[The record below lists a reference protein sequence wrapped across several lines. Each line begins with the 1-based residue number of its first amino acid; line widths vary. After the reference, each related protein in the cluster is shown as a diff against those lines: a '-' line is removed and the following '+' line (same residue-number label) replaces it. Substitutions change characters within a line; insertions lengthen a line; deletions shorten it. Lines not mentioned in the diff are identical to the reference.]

1 MSSAKTGRDPSPDAP
16 FMKYSPFRLAYALA
30 GCSLILMQSIQA
42 SNFDISGTTTSGQTL
57 SSGQTGTVESTGT
70 LQVSGSTVAIT
81 VSGTA
86 TITNNGTIKQT
97 GSGRAIRDNSG
108 GFLTTITNNAGALIQ
123 SAGDDTIQMNKS
135 NSAVTLNNYG
145 SIISLTSGQAIDWNA
160 ITTGANTLH
169 NYSTGLLQ
177 STEGDTVRP
186 GVNGFV
192 YNDGTIKS
200 INTTD
205 TIANA
210 TNGTDG
216 VDAQQNSGISIIN
229 ASNAGSG
236 TGTGMIEG
244 ARHGITGGDTS
255 GAVFTLSVTNK
266 LGGTIQGDNGSGIN
280 IDGINGNE
288 LVTINNA
295 GTITGNGHSVT
306 VSGNIVS
313 GSFDGDGVDVDGL
326 VNLTNSGTIK
336 SINSFTTSGTETS
349 EGVTVGGGTI
359 TNSGTIEGDVAAG
372 NTSAVGRGITVA
384 GVDKDSNGNAIPQQA
399 IYGNT
404 TITNSGL
411 IKGQSDSGIAVGGPA
426 SGFTVTINNLAG
438 GTIEG
443 GGATSAAIQ
452 TGADNDTIN
461 NAGSIIADSSG
472 KAIDMGAGNNML
484 KITGGVASIT
494 GNVSGGTGGTN
505 SLTIDPGTG
514 QKFSYAGAFSNF
526 SSAEIKS
533 GTVVLSGASTY
544 TGNTL
549 ISGGNLVATNVSG
562 SATGTGQ
569 VTVDAG
575 ATLSGTGHLTPASG
589 KSVLVNGI
597 LSVGDPTLVSPA
609 AGSLSI
615 TTSGGGAIVLGA
627 GSELHFDLFT
637 GAGLGDNSGDL
648 SSADRLVIGGNLTIN
663 SAANLFIDN
672 PNNMSGWA
680 IGDVWQIFNV
690 SSLGTLTGSFGSANI
705 SLPSLSAG
713 EKWDTDSLFTTG
725 RLSVVSAPEAGPGLV
740 VLALGLVS
748 MVALRRRNV
757 ALRAA

>member
-1 MSSAKTGRDPSPDAP
+1 MAHSV
-16 FMKYSPFRLAYALA
+16 
-30 GCSLILMQSIQA
+30 QA
-42 SNFDISGTTTSGQTL
+42 SSFDITGTTTSGQTL
-57 SSGQTGTVESTGT
+57 SSGQTGVVESTGT

-81 VSGTA
+81 VTGAA
-86 TITNNGTIKQT
+86 TITNSGTIKQT
-97 GSGRAIRDNSG
+97 GSGRAIRDNTG
-108 GFLTTITNNAGALIQ
+108 GFLTTIANNAGATILSTQ
-123 SAGDDTIQMNKS
+123 DDTIQAGVS
-135 NSAVTLNNYG
+135 NSSFTFNNSGTVTSLNSAG
-145 SIISLTSGQAIDWNA
+145 AGAQAIDWNK
-160 ITTGANTLH
+160 ITTGSNTVH
-169 NYSTGLLQ
+169 NFSTGIIQ
-177 STEGDTVRP
+177 STEGDTIRP
-186 GVNGFV
+186 GVNGIV
-192 YNDGTIKS
+192 LNDGLIKS
-200 INTTD
+200 TNTFD
-205 TIANA
+205 TTANA

-216 VDAQQNSGISIIN
+216 VDAQTNSGISITN
-229 ASNAGSG
+229 ASNAGAG
-236 TGTGMIEG
+236 TGTGTIEG

-266 LGGTIQGDNGSGIN
+266 LGGTIQGDAGSGIN
-280 IDGINGNE
+280 IDGINANE

-295 GTITGNGHSVT
+295 GTITGNGHALI
-306 VSGNIVS
+306 VSGNTVA

-336 SINSFTTSGTETS
+336 SINAFSTTGIETS

-372 NTSAVGRGITVA
+372 NTSAVGRGITIA

-404 TITNSGL
+404 VVTNSGL

-426 SGFTVTINNLAG
+426 SGFTVTINNQAG

-443 GGATSAAIQ
+443 GGATAAAIQ

-472 KAIDMGAGNNML
+472 KAIDMGAGNNTL

-514 QKFSYAGAFSNF
+514 NKFSYSGAFSNF

-549 ISGGNLVATNVSG
+549 ISGGNLVANNATG

-569 VTVDAG
+569 VTVNAG
-575 ATLSGTGHLTPASG
+575 ATLSGTGKITPASG
-589 KSVLVNGI
+589 KPVLVNGI

-609 AGSLSI
+609 AGTLSI
-615 TTSGGGAIVLGA
+615 TTTGGGAIVLGT
-627 GSELHFDLFT
+627 GSELHFDLFS
-637 GAGLGDNSGDL
+637 GAGAGDNSGNT
-648 SSADRLVIGGNLTIN
+648 SSADRLIIDGNLTIN
-663 SAANLFIDN
+663 SGAKLFIDN
-672 PNNMSGWA
+672 PNSMSAWA
-680 IGDVWQIFNV
+680 IGDVWQVFNLA
-690 SSLGTLTGSFGSANI
+690 SLGTLTGSFGSADI
-705 SLPSLSAG
+705 SLPSLASY
-713 EKWDTDSLFTTG
+713 EKWDT
-725 RLSVVSAPEAGPGLV
+725 SASSPT
-740 VLALGLVS
+740 
-748 MVALRRRNV
+748 VA
-757 ALRAA
+757 